1 LPLGCVLTSK
11 KANFQLPS
19 WLYARCYI
27 EGNFWVGRDD
37 DEFQTKM
44 KESEKRLE
52 KLDEASLTR
61 QPEEVSRVQDR
72 IQIRLDLTLTR
83 IHIRL
88 DLTPTRI
95 HIRLDLTPTSSVADP

>member
-1 LPLGCVLTSK
+1 MRIRLEEVKILML
-11 KANFQLPS
+11 S
-19 WLYARCYI
+19 WLYARVHI
-27 EGNFWVGRDD
+27 EGNFLVVRED

-72 IQIRLDLTLTR
+72 IN
-83 IHIRL
+83 IRL
-88 DLTPTRI
+88 DLTPTRFQI
-95 HIRLDLTPTSSVADP
+95 DLNPVVQSSPDNGFFLELQCTILPH

>member
-1 LPLGCVLTSK
+1 V
-11 KANFQLPS
+11 
-19 WLYARCYI
+19 
-27 EGNFWVGRDD
+27 VRDD

-72 IQIRLDLTLTR
+72 IYSRLV
-83 IHIRL
+83 

-95 HIRLDLTPTSSVADP
+95 HIRLDLTPTRFHIRLDLNPAV

>member
-1 LPLGCVLTSK
+1 MLVVTSK
-11 KANFQLPS
+11 G
-19 WLYARCYI
+19 I
-27 EGNFWVGRDD
+27 FWVVRND

-72 IQIRLDLTLTR
+72 I
-83 IHIRL
+83 HIRL
-88 DLTPTRI
+88 DSTPK
-95 HIRLDLTPTSSVADP
+95 DPY

>member
-1 LPLGCVLTSK
+1 MFLLPLGCVFSSK
-11 KANFQLPS
+11 KANFQLPR
-19 WLYARCYI
+19 WLYAGSYI
-27 EGNFWVGRDD
+27 EGSFWVVRDI

-72 IQIRLDLTLTR
+72 IQIRLA
-83 IHIRL
+83 H
-88 DLTPTRI
+88 
-95 HIRLDLTPTSSVADP
+95 

>member
-1 LPLGCVLTSK
+1 MFLLPLGCVLTSK

-19 WLYARCYI
+19 WLYARSYI
-27 EGNFWVGRDD
+27 KGSFWVVRDN

-61 QPEEVSRVQDR
+61 QPEEVSRIQDR
-72 IQIRLDLTLTR
+72 ILIRLDLTPAR

-88 DLTPTRI
+88 DLTLMQGSI
-95 HIRLDLTPTSSVADP
+95 LD